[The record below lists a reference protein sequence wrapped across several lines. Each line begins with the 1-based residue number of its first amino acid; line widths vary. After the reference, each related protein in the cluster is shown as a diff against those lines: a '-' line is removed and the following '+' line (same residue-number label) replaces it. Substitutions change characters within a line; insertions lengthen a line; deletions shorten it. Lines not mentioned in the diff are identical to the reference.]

1 MVEYNT
7 INAKLTNLQLSK
19 SKTAV
24 KNNEGTT
31 LRLGAKNF
39 NKEQLPH
46 ELFLTQKQITKL
58 RNSNN
63 NMSTDIKLSKAQIKK
78 IVMSGSDL
86 GSILMRFLP
95 KLIKPATSI
104 LKNVAAPLGLLAAMS
119 RIDCAILKKIHRAG
133 TTVKFSNEKMNDM
146 VNVVKASE
154 DSDVLMK
161 GVSEPLNSDVKKL
174 HSKKGDG
181 LPILPMLLG
190 TLGSSLIGN
199 LLTREGLFRAAS
211 GKCNCGK
218 GMYRAGEGLFRAA
231 QGTKKKIVNFTR
243 EFF

>member
-78 IVMSGSDL
+78 IVMSGSGL
-86 GSILMRFLP
+86 GSILMRF
-95 KLIKPATSI
+95 
-104 LKNVAAPLGLLAAMS
+104 
-119 RIDCAILKKIHRAG
+119 
-133 TTVKFSNEKMNDM
+133 
-146 VNVVKASE
+146 
-154 DSDVLMK
+154 
-161 GVSEPLNSDVKKL
+161 
-174 HSKKGDG
+174 
-181 LPILPMLLG
+181 
-190 TLGSSLIGN
+190 
-199 LLTREGLFRAAS
+199 
-211 GKCNCGK
+211 
-218 GMYRAGEGLFRAA
+218 
-231 QGTKKKIVNFTR
+231 FT
-243 EFF
+243 